1 MKKTNEC
8 PYENINLPLR
18 NDFTDACKA
27 VACFFVV
34 LIHCPFPGR
43 LGTALQNLGTFAV
56 PFFFVVHG
64 RYLLPRNETDSGQE
78 LVPFLCKKLRRLL
91 LLTLKVFTVYSLY
104 SLFFYLQAGKTF
116 YDWRLEKFNPGEWI
130 RFFAFNSSKVIYDF
144 SYDYDHQWYLFAAI
158 YVTLLFLLLSLV
170 AGRSGKSGEA
180 FIRKLLPLLIILPL
194 SGLFFGELLQIYY
207 PIRPFDLSI
216 RTWYMLRNWFFVGLP
231 FSAIGMAFDGQ
242 AHRVLPTLPAF
253 PIPFAQTGKK
263 RLSLSESKK
272 LSVFLLVPGCC
283 LTLLESALFGSHT
296 VMIGTLLMV
305 LALTRLTA
313 SFEKTGRSASS
324 GRLPFRLLATIG
336 RKYSAGIYCWHVLLL
351 SVWNHFLRIGE
362 NSTAFSFCKP
372 FLLFGLTLLLS
383 AILSRLSM
391 RLRKVVPLTAFR

>member
-1 MKKTNEC
+1 MNKTNEC
-8 PYENINLPLR
+8 PYENLNLPLR

-34 LIHCPFPGR
+34 LIHCPFPGH

-116 YDWRLEKFNPGEWI
+116 YDWCLEKFTPGEWI

-170 AGRSGKSGEA
+170 AGRSGKIGEA
-180 FIRKLLPLLIILPL
+180 FIRKLLPLLIVLPL
-194 SGLFFGELLQIYY
+194 SGLRTAADLLPY
-207 PIRPFDLSI
+207 PPF
-216 RTWYMLRNWFFVGLP
+216 
-231 FSAIGMAFDGQ
+231 
-242 AHRVLPTLPAF
+242 
-253 PIPFAQTGKK
+253 
-263 RLSLSESKK
+263 
-272 LSVFLLVPGCC
+272 
-283 LTLLESALFGSHT
+283 
-296 VMIGTLLMV
+296 
-305 LALTRLTA
+305 
-313 SFEKTGRSASS
+313 
-324 GRLPFRLLATIG
+324 
-336 RKYSAGIYCWHVLLL
+336 
-351 SVWNHFLRIGE
+351 
-362 NSTAFSFCKP
+362 
-372 FLLFGLTLLLS
+372 
-383 AILSRLSM
+383 
-391 RLRKVVPLTAFR
+391 

>member
-1 MKKTNEC
+1 MKKKIAC
-8 PYENINLPLR
+8 PHKNIHFPLR
-18 NDFTDACKA
+18 NDLTDACKA

-34 LIHCPFPGR
+34 LCHCPFPGR
-43 LGTALQNLGTFAV
+43 IGTALQDLGTFAV
-56 PFFFVVHG
+56 PFFFVIHG
-64 RYLLPRNETDSGQE
+64 RYLLPRNGTNSRQE
-78 LVPFLCKKLRRLL
+78 LVPFLCRKLRHLS
-91 LLTLKVFTVYSLY
+91 LLTIKVFTVYSLY

-116 YDWRLEKFNPGEWI
+116 FDWRLEKFNPGEWM

-158 YVTLLFLLLSLV
+158 YVTLLFLLLSLI
-170 AGRSGKSGEA
+170 ARRSDKDGETL
-180 FIRKLLPLLIILPL
+180 IRKFLPLLIVLPL

-242 AHRVLPTLPAF
+242 AHRALPKIPVL
-253 PIPFAQTGKK
+253 
-263 RLSLSESKK
+263 
-272 LSVFLLVPGCC
+272 LLVVGCC

-305 LALTRLTA
+305 LALTMLTA
-313 SFEKTGRSASS
+313 SFEKTGGSPYSEC
-324 GRLPFRLLATIG
+324 LPFRLLSTIG

-362 NSTAFSFCKP
+362 NSTAFAFCKP

-391 RLRKVVPLTAFR
+391 RLRKVVPLTPFL